1 MSYFEIST
9 DGGLTYNSASNISID
24 YAYTAKWDNYSDTNP
39 LQILF
44 RKNSLSDSA
53 DYRVVKILVN
63 EASTFASPL
72 GDNTTGQGTQLK
84 QGNYLAGRYATYDK
98 AESGGLNFSDFKIAG
113 IKAGVTNT
121 EMQMVFF
128 VTAMNGLDITIK
140 NYQTPTVYNGSAW
153 AYLVIY
159 LSKSASQE
167 GKTSIGVTLK
177 EGEKISFYTYA
188 EIHTNNGTDDPSYSL
203 NYGIGKNDVYKT
215 TELNK
220 EPNTKGFINWSFTV
234 ESDKIVWEADPVM
247 QVTPISFSVTV
258 KLTTDDF
265 EVTVPKSGYYVRYT
279 YNSDGSFSYPTKA
292 PYYVDAGTYAAIEK
306 TYDNTKYWCVKNDYG
321 NHAGLA
327 MWGFQDD
334 PNSIS
339 SSQHSE
345 SKKVSWS
352 SS

>member
-53 DYRVVKILVN
+53 GYRVVKILVN

-84 QGNYLAGRYATYDK
+84 QGDYLAGRYATYNK

-121 EMQMVFF
+121 EMQIVFF
-128 VTAMNGLDITIK
+128 VTAINGLDVTIQ
-140 NYQTPTVYNGSAW
+140 YYRTPTVWKGSAW

-159 LSKSASQE
+159 LSTSSSRE
-167 GKTSIGVTLK
+167 GRTSLTVKLK
-177 EGEKISFYTYA
+177 EGEIITFYTYA

-215 TELNK
+215 TALNK
-220 EPNTKGFINWSFTV
+220 EPNTKDPIKWSFTV
-234 ESDKIVWEADPVM
+234 ESDKIVWEADPVI
-247 QVTPISFSVTV
+247 QVAPKSFSVTV
-258 KLTTDDF
+258 NLTTEDF
-265 EVTVPKSGYYVRYT
+265 EVIVSRSGYYVRYT
-279 YNSDGSFSYPTKA
+279 YNADGSFSYPTKA
-292 PYYVDAGTYAAIEK
+292 PYYVDAGTYAAVEK
-306 TYDNTKYWCVKNDYG
+306 TYNGTKYWCVKNGYG
-321 NHAGLA
+321 NYAGLA
-327 MWGFQDD
+327 GWGFQASYD
-334 PNSIS
+334 IS

-345 SKKVSWS
+345 SEKVSWS